1 MPAREGMPGRED
13 RDVRRFETC
22 GRAWIGVLRHVWA
35 AGEAGLE
42 DGGPIIEGPPLL
54 FEICSLSW
62 EDPILREYG
71 DRARLVRRAQERTRR
86 VVRGRFWPR
95 LHDLQGHDQ
104 IRWVVDLLRA
114 RPWTTSAWISLTI
127 PGEPADGLPAL
138 TALSFRIRGYRLI
151 MTAMFRSQDVH
162 RAYLAYIPLR
172 EVQVQVAD
180 ELGLPPGPLRV
191 FVDVP
196 HVHVGDAER
205 VASVLASVPEPNAA

>member
-1 MPAREGMPGRED
+1 MPAQGD
-13 RDVRRFETC
+13 KDVRRWETC
-22 GRAWIGVLRHVWA
+22 GQAWIGVLRHVWA

-42 DGGPIIEGPPLL
+42 DGGPIIEGPPLV
-54 FEICSLSW
+54 FEINSLSW
-62 EDPILREYG
+62 EDPLLHEHG

-86 VVRGRFWPR
+86 VVRGRYWPR
-95 LHDLQGHDQ
+95 LHDLGGHDQ

-151 MTAMFRSQDVH
+151 MTAMFRSQNVH
-162 RAYLAYIPLR
+162 RGYLMYIPLR
-172 EVQVQVAD
+172 EVQLGVAE
-180 ELGLPPGPLRV
+180 ELGLPAGPLRV

-196 HVHVGDAER
+196 HIHLADAER
-205 VASVLASVPEPNAA
+205 VATVLAAVPEPNAA